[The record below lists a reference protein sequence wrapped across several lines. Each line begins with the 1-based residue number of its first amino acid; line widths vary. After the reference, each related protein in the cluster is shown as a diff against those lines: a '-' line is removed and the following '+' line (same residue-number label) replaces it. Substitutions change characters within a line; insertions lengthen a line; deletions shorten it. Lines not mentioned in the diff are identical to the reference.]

1 MKQTE
6 FLDSFHTYV
15 SELIDEAGVY
25 PFPGI
30 SRFQDCKEIAAITD
44 AELAFRWFFKQIA
57 KGASECVVALDRTT
71 KAGQGTEFDD
81 VLTCL
86 YWDGASI
93 HSGVI
98 NYQHEPRIVRP
109 TDWENPFWNFTMA
122 KEIRQFAIRLFSV
135 GRSSSRGVDA

>member
-1 MKQTE
+1 MVKATAFLGE
-6 FLDSFHTYV
+6 FHRYV
-15 SELIDEAGVY
+15 ESSIDESGVY

-30 SRFQDCKEIAAITD
+30 SQFQDE
-44 AELAFRWFFKQIA
+44 
-57 KGASECVVALDRTT
+57 
-71 KAGQGTEFDD
+71 GTEFDD

-109 TDWENPFWNFTMA
+109 IDWENLFWNFTMA
-122 KEIRQFAIRLFSV
+122 KEIRLFSV
-135 GRSSSRGVDA
+135 GQVPS